1 MTYLALL
8 LLTMA
13 AIEDD
18 ESDAPPTIA
27 EATEG
32 LERIEGVI
40 PLYWDDETGRL
51 LGEIGRFGEELL
63 YQVALPAGLGS
74 NPVGLDRGQLA
85 GSRVVVFKKI
95 GPKVLLI
102 EPNPRYRAVTESVP
116 ERRAVADSFATS
128 VHWGFA
134 AEASEGGRVLVDLTP
149 FLLRDAH
156 GVARSLDSADQGD
169 YRLDIDRSA
178 VDIEHTK
185 GFPKNTELESILTF
199 ATDDD
204 PGRYVRETAPDP
216 RSITVRQRQSFIEL
230 PMLEGDGAYRPRSFD
245 PRVGAFAIEFYDF
258 ARPITEPVEVRRIV
272 RHRLVKADPMAARSR
287 AVEPIVYH
295 VDPGAPEP
303 IRSALIEGASWW
315 NEAFEAAGF
324 EDAFRVEV
332 LPDDADPLDVRYN
345 VIQWVHRSTRGWSYG
360 STVVD
365 PRTGEILKG
374 HVTLGSLRVRQDYLL
389 GNGLTPVVA
398 SGAGAACGMVPP
410 QDDLAGLDP
419 RVDAEAMA
427 LARLRQLSAH
437 EVGHT
442 LGLSHNF
449 AASTYGRASVMD
461 YPAPNV
467 TIDDDGAIDL
477 SDAYG
482 VGIGPY
488 DKFAITYAYAQFP
501 PDAGEEVEL
510 ARIVRE
516 GVEDGMLFLTDA
528 DARPPG
534 AAHPLANLWDN
545 GDDPVAMLRHEL
557 EVRRI
562 ALERFG
568 LENLDMGMPLSKLQA
583 TLLPLYLHHRYQ
595 VEAAVKSVGGASYTY
610 ALKEDGGPMPEL
622 VVEIVPAARQREAL
636 EAVLATIDPGVLVLP
651 DRILGLIPPSAF
663 GFEGGTSEDFSGRTG
678 PTFDPIAAA
687 TIAADLAVSGLL
699 QRERAAR
706 LVDYHARNPENPGLG
721 EIVAALIDRC
731 WWESKPADRR
741 EEAVA
746 HAVQSLVVDRL
757 MDLAADDDAMPEVR
771 AEAAAGL
778 RSFLERI
785 DVAGSD
791 THELAI
797 IEEIDRFL
805 NRPAPTRSRTDP
817 PAAPPGSPIG
827 VY

>member
-1 MTYLALL
+1 MICLALML
-8 LLTMA
+8 LPMA

-32 LERIEGVI
+32 LERINGFI
-40 PLYWDDETGRL
+40 PLYWDEPQGRL
-51 LGEIGRFGEELL
+51 LGEIARFGEELL

-85 GSRVVVFKKI
+85 QSRVVVFRRI
-95 GPKVLLI
+95 GPKMLLI
-102 EPNPRYRAVTESVP
+102 EPNSRYRAITESES

-128 VHWGFA
+128 VHWGFT
-134 AEASEGGRVLVDLTP
+134 AEAIEDDRVLVDLSP

-156 GVARSLDSADQGD
+156 GVATALASANQGD

-178 VDIEHTK
+178 VDLEHTK

-199 ATDDD
+199 ATDGE
-204 PGRYVRETAPDP
+204 PGRYVRETTPEP
-216 RSITVRQRQSFIEL
+216 RSITVRQRQSFVEL
-230 PMLEGDGAYRPRSFD
+230 PPMAGDGAYRPRAFD
-245 PRVGAFAIEFYDF
+245 PRVGASAIEYYDF
-258 ARPITEPVEVRRIV
+258 ARPISEPVEVRWIV
-272 RHRLVKADPMAARSR
+272 RHRLEKADPKALRSE
-287 AVEPIVYH
+287 AVEPIVYY

-303 IRSALIEGASWW
+303 IRSALVEGASWW
-315 NEAFEAAGF
+315 NEAFEASGF

-360 STVVD
+360 SSVID

-374 HVTLGSLRVRQDYLL
+374 HVTLGSLRVRQDYLI
-389 GNGLTPVVA
+389 GGGLAPAVA
-398 SGAGAACGMVPP
+398 SGAGDACGMAPNG
-410 QDDLAGLDP
+410 DDLDGLDP
-419 RVDAEAMA
+419 AVDAEAMS

-461 YPAPNV
+461 YPAPMV
-467 TIDDDGAIDL
+467 TINDDGTIDL
-477 SDAYG
+477 ADAYG

-501 PDAGEEVEL
+501 PDVDEGAEL
-510 ARIVRE
+510 SRIVRE

-528 DARPPG
+528 DARPAG
-534 AAHPLANLWDN
+534 ATHPLANLWDN
-545 GDDPVAMLRHEL
+545 GDDPIAMLRHEM

-562 ALERFG
+562 ALDRFG
-568 LENLDMGMPLSKLQA
+568 MENIDTGTPLSKLQA

-610 ALKEDGGPMPEL
+610 AVKEQGGPLPEM
-622 VVEIVPAARQREAL
+622 VVEIVPADRQREAL
-636 EAVLATIDPGVLVLP
+636 EAVLETIDPKVLVLP
-651 DRILGLIPPSAF
+651 DRILDLIPPTAF
-663 GFEGGTSEDFSGRTG
+663 GYGGGTSEDFSGRTG

-687 TIAADLAVSGLL
+687 TVAADLAVSGLL

-706 LVDYHARNPENPGLG
+706 LVDYHARDTENPGFG
-721 EIVAALIDRC
+721 EVVSALVQRTWNRGPIGPR
-731 WWESKPADRR
+731 ES
-741 EEAVA
+741 AVSR
-746 HAVQSLVVDRL
+746 AVQSLVVDRL
-757 MDLAADDDAMPEVR
+757 MDLAGDDDAMPEVR
-771 AEAAAGL
+771 DEASEGL
-778 RSFLERI
+778 RMILGGLGF
-785 DVAGSD
+785 GSD
-791 THELAI
+791 DAHGRATS
-797 IEEIDRFL
+797 EEIRRFL
-805 NRPAPTRSRTDP
+805 DRPSPTRSRTDP

-827 VY
+827 GD